1 MDSVDRAVNRAPI
14 VQYKIVY
21 MRLLPRIAVAG
32 ILGAATILIAAP
44 AHASAG
50 HFIKSAQW
58 SGGYVGEFTIHNHT
72 GSPMNGWVVQFCL
85 PPGTRIHNGWNV
97 QFTQIGDCYTFR
109 SFAWNSGLPAGGAAS
124 FGFIASG
131 SGDPINCRVNGEPC
145 DGLPTGSDLQP
156 PTAPDNM
163 DIVWNP
169 GVTLV
174 WDASTDDRGV
184 VGYELFES
192 GMKLR
197 TVTETS
203 YVYSTTNAL
212 PPKLY
217 EFGIRAIDAAGNVSP
232 FDFVGL
238 GTQWSATA
246 APSAP
251 SGLQVSGLTAEALTL
266 SWQASTRIPYSEA
279 PVAGYE
285 VSVDGSVVAR
295 VGGTSARLR
304 TPTGM
309 GFHTLSVRAFNAVD
323 LFSPTAQTQFI
334 IN

>member
-1 MDSVDRAVNRAPI
+1 
-14 VQYKIVY
+14 
-21 MRLLPRIAVAG
+21 
-32 ILGAATILIAAP
+32 
-44 AHASAG
+44 
-50 HFIKSAQW
+50 
-58 SGGYVGEFTIHNHT
+58 
-72 GSPMNGWVVQFCL
+72 MNGWVVRFCL
-85 PPGTRIHNGWNV
+85 PAGTRILSAWNI
-97 QFTQIGDCYTFR
+97 QLTQIGDCYTFR
-109 SFAWNSGLPAGGAAS
+109 NYPWNDTLPAGGTVL
-124 FGFIASG
+124 FGFVASG
-131 SGDPINCRVNGEPC
+131 SGDPTDCTVNGERC

-163 DIVWNP
+163 HIVWNP

-184 VGYELFES
+184 VVVLDPRLA
-192 GMKLR
+192 KAKR

-203 YVYSTTNAL
+203 YVYTTSNAL

-217 EFGIRAIDAAGNVSP
+217 EFGVRAIDAAGNVSP

-251 SGLQVSGLTAEALTL
+251 SGLQVSGLTLETLTL

-295 VGGTSARLR
+295 VGDTSARLR

-309 GFHTLSVRAFNAVD
+309 GFHTLSVRAFNAIG
-323 LFSPTAQTQFI
+323 LSSPAVQTQFI